1 MTVKFLCNMILL
13 AWIAFNQKI
22 VKNGQKYLKIIVICS
37 LHEYFQ
43 LDVKLLNT
51 WDPSKAGEH
60 PVLHVWALGCGILVA
75 LGLFFPVVWRL
86 FQNR

>member
-1 MTVKFLCNMILL
+1 MVLQEKAYSVSGCDLFSK
-13 AWIAFNQKI
+13 QR
-22 VKNGQKYLKIIVICS
+22 S